1 MPWVSANIRP
11 LGSFVWVLTTSGG
24 SGHSSGKVPGWFGG
38 RFQSFWERDRLG
50 SPKQHQLG
58 EWFKFC
64 PQQNLAVG
72 DIPWASKSNIR
83 IPWEWGQRP
92 CEGCKL
98 WHWGLGCGPRLL
110 HISSRH
116 RVSTT
121 DTVRCYRYDLMCI
134 SVFYI
139 CIIYKHTHTQIAE
152 SDTIKWDHY
161 DGFWLLPIWQVLLF
175 QSGLVWIFFV
185 DARFFLRCCVLD
197 QSRTI
202 GWLLD
207 ICLFFLVLYAEIW

>member
-1 MPWVSANIRP
+1 MVFVFHSSASSTGNAVLIRLLRMFPQQNAMGFSEYKATRQLCVSSDHFRR
-11 LGSFVWVLTTSGG
+11 F
-24 SGHSSGKVPGWFGG
+24 GHSSGKVPGWFGG

-72 DIPWASKSNIR
+72 DITWASKSNIR

-121 DTVRCYRYDLMCI
+121 DTVRYYRYDLMCI

-139 CIIYKHTHTQIAE
+139 CIIYKHTH
-152 SDTIKWDHY
+152 K
-161 DGFWLLPIWQVLLF
+161 
-175 QSGLVWIFFV
+175 
-185 DARFFLRCCVLD
+185 
-197 QSRTI
+197 
-202 GWLLD
+202 
-207 ICLFFLVLYAEIW
+207 

>member
-1 MPWVSANIRP
+1 MLYSYVFIECFPTRMPWVSANIRP

-24 SGHSSGKVPGWFGG
+24 SGHSSAKVPGWFGG

-72 DIPWASKSNIR
+72 DITWASKSNMR

-121 DTVRCYRYDLMCI
+121 DTVRYYRYDLMCI
-134 SVFYI
+134 SVFYM
-139 CIIYKHTHTQIAE
+139 CIIYKHTH
-152 SDTIKWDHY
+152 K
-161 DGFWLLPIWQVLLF
+161 
-175 QSGLVWIFFV
+175 
-185 DARFFLRCCVLD
+185 
-197 QSRTI
+197 
-202 GWLLD
+202 
-207 ICLFFLVLYAEIW
+207 